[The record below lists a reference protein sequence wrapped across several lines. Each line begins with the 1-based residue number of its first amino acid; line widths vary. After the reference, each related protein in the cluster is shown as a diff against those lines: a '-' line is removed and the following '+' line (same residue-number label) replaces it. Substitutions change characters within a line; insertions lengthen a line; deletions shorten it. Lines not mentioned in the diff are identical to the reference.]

1 MDFQSAG
8 NVTLHIL
15 VGLTML
21 AGWLGLLIVV
31 VPGLVIIWSAALVYG
46 LAVGFNTVGW
56 VLFAIMTVLMIAGSV
71 IDNILIGASA
81 KQKGASWWSIAAALV
96 GAIIGTIVLPPLG
109 GLLFAMIALFI
120 LEYLRVKDLRKA
132 LTTTGS
138 MAVGC
143 GWAVVARLGIGAV
156 MIGLWLIWVFV
167 R

>member
-1 MDFQSAG
+1 M
-8 NVTLHIL
+8 HIL

-120 LEYLRVKDLRKA
+120 VEYLRVKDLRKA

>member
-120 LEYLRVKDLRKA
+120 VEYLRVKDLRKA